1 MRLDKYLADM
11 GIGTRKEIK
20 KLILAGL
27 VTVDDEIITKPDHKV
42 DESSSV
48 CLEGEAL
55 IYQQYQY
62 FLLNKP
68 AGYLCTKDGSPNV
81 MELVPNYY
89 KDLNPVGRLDKDTE
103 GLLII
108 TNDGQLTHQ
117 LISPKYHVDKKY
129 YFECDKPLPA
139 DAAAVLS
146 KPIEFSDFI
155 SLPGKLEL
163 ISENSGYLTIHEG
176 KFHQVRRMIGY
187 LGCNVTYLKRT
198 NYSFLDIEDL
208 AVGEYRELTAEETEK
223 LKGVSDNE

>member
-48 CLEGEAL
+48 CLEGEPL

>member
-48 CLEGEAL
+48 CLEGEPL
-55 IYQQYQY
+55 VYQQYQY

-139 DAAAVLS
+139 DAATVLS

>member
-20 KLILAGL
+20 KLIQAGL
-27 VTVDDEIITKPDHKV
+27 VTVDDEIITKPDYKV
-42 DESSSV
+42 SESSNV
-48 CLEGEAL
+48 CLEGEPL
-55 IYQQYQY
+55 VYQQYQY
-62 FLLNKP
+62 FILNKP

-89 KDLNPVGRLDKDTE
+89 KDLNPVGRLDKETE
-103 GLLII
+103 GLLLI

-129 YFECDKPLPA
+129 YFECDRPLPVE
-139 DAAAVLS
+139 AALVLS
-146 KPIEFSDFI
+146 QPIEFSDFT
-155 SLPGKLEL
+155 SLPGKLEQ
-163 ISENSGYLTIHEG
+163 ISETSGFLTIHEG

-198 NYSFLDIEDL
+198 NYAFLNIEDL
-208 AVGEYRELTAEETEK
+208 DVGEYRELTPEEIEG
-223 LKGVSDNE
+223 LKGGSENE

>member
-20 KLILAGL
+20 KLISAGL
-27 VTVDDEIITKPDHKV
+27 VTVDDEVITKPDHKV
-42 DESSSV
+42 SESSKV
-48 CLEGEAL
+48 CLEGEPL

-62 FLLNKP
+62 FMLNKP

-81 MELVPNYY
+81 MELIPNYY

-103 GLLII
+103 GLLLI

-129 YFECDKPLPA
+129 YFECDRSLPPE
-139 DAAAVLS
+139 AALILS
-146 KPIEFSDFI
+146 RPIEFSDFT
-155 SLPGKLEL
+155 SLPGKLEQ
-163 ISENSGYLTIHEG
+163 INETSGYLTIHEG
-176 KFHQVRRMIGY
+176 KFHQVKRMIGY

-198 NYSFLDIEDL
+198 NYSFLNIEDL

-223 LKGVSDNE
+223 LKGVSENE

>member
-1 MRLDKYLADM
+1 M

-48 CLEGEAL
+48 CLEGEPL

-108 TNDGQLTHQ
+108 TNDGHLTHQ

>member
-1 MRLDKYLADM
+1 M

-27 VTVDDEIITKPDHKV
+27 VTVNDEIITKPDHKV
-42 DESSSV
+42 DELSSV
-48 CLEGEAL
+48 CLEGEPL

-139 DAAAVLS
+139 DAAVVLS

>member
-48 CLEGEAL
+48 CLEGEPL

-108 TNDGQLTHQ
+108 TNDGHLTHQ

>member
-48 CLEGEAL
+48 CLEGEPL

-223 LKGVSDNE
+223 LKGVSENE

>member
-176 KFHQVRRMIGY
+176 KFHQVKRMIGY

>member
-1 MRLDKYLADM
+1 M

-176 KFHQVRRMIGY
+176 KFHQVKRMIGY

>member
-1 MRLDKYLADM
+1 MRLDKYLADL

-20 KLILAGL
+20 KLIQAGL
-27 VTVDDEIITKPDHKV
+27 VTVDDEVITKPDHKV
-42 DESSSV
+42 TESSYV
-48 CLEGEAL
+48 CLEGEPL
-55 IYQQYQY
+55 VYQQYQY

-108 TNDGQLTHQ
+108 TNDGKLTHQ

-129 YFECDKPLPA
+129 YFECDEPLPEDSA
-139 DAAAVLS
+139 LIMS
-146 KPIEFSDFI
+146 QPIEFSDFT

-163 ISENSGYLTIHEG
+163 INETSGYLTIHEG
-176 KFHQVRRMIGY
+176 KFHQVKRMIGY
-187 LGCNVTYLKRT
+187 LGSNVTYLKRT
-198 NYSFLDIEDL
+198 EYSFLNIEDL
-208 AVGEYRELTAEETEK
+208 AVGEYRELSEEEIEK
-223 LKGVSDNE
+223 LKGGSDNE

>member
-48 CLEGEAL
+48 CLEGEPL

-89 KDLNPVGRLDKDTE
+89 KGLNPVGRLDKDTE

-176 KFHQVRRMIGY
+176 KFHQVKRMIGY